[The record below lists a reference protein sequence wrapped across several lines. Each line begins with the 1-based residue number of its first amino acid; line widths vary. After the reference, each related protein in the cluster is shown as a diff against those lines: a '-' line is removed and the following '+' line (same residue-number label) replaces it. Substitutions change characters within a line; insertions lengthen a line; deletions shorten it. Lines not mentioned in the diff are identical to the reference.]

1 MQGFQHEK
9 HRDDHRR
16 AGRAALVACLMLGA
30 CTTTPK
36 PALIIP
42 DTLRKPCEPASVGK
56 LETQGDLDA
65 LVIRQEG
72 ALQTCDKAKAAVI
85 EIVDAHGKAA
95 KPKRWWPF

>member
-1 MQGFQHEK
+1 M
-9 HRDDHRR
+9 
-16 AGRAALVACLMLGA
+16 
-30 CTTTPK
+30 
-36 PALIIP
+36 
-42 DTLRKPCEPASVGK
+42 GK

-95 KPKRWWPF
+95 KPRRWWPF